1 MLMLPSMRICSVIA
15 VVATLGVSL
24 VGCAK
29 PSPVGKWTGTVS
41 GMAGSTIEFSADNK
55 VKQTVT
61 SPMGAV
67 DAEGTYKVN
76 GEKLDIAITS
86 VKLGGKEMISSLP
99 AQMKANLNQ
108 SVTWAIKEGNLELIG
123 NGGPTVL
130 TPVK

>member
-1 MLMLPSMRICSVIA
+1 MLMLPSMRIVSMIA

-41 GMAGSTIEFSADNK
+41 GMTGSTIEFTADNK
-55 VKQTVT
+55 VTQTAS

-76 GEKLDIAITS
+76 GDKLDIAITS
-86 VKLGGKEMISSLP
+86 VKMGGKDMMSMLP
-99 AQMKANLNQ
+99 AQVKSSLNQ
-108 SVTWAIKEGNLELIG
+108 SVKWSIKEGNLELVG
-123 NGGPTVL
+123 NAGPTTL

>member
-1 MLMLPSMRICSVIA
+1 MLPSMRICSVIA

-41 GMAGSTIEFSADNK
+41 GMTGSTIEFTADNK
-55 VKQTVT
+55 VKQTAT

-67 DAEGTYKVN
+67 DAEGTYKLN
-76 GEKLDIAITS
+76 GDKLDISITS
-86 VKLGGKEMISSLP
+86 VKMGGKDMMAMLP
-99 AQMKANLNQ
+99 AQVKSNLNQ
-108 SVTWAIKEGNLELIG
+108 SVKWAIKEGNLELIG
-123 NGGPTVL
+123 SGGPTTL

>member
-1 MLMLPSMRICSVIA
+1 MLPSMRICSVIA

-41 GMAGSTIEFSADNK
+41 GMTGSTIEFTADNK
-55 VKQTVT
+55 VKQTAT

-67 DAEGTYKVN
+67 DAEGTYKLN
-76 GEKLDIAITS
+76 GDKLDISITS
-86 VKLGGKEMISSLP
+86 VKMGGKDMMAMLP
-99 AQMKANLNQ
+99 AQVKSNLNQ
-108 SVTWAIKEGNLELIG
+108 SLTWSIKEGNLELTG
-123 NGGPTVL
+123 KGGPTTL